1 MLGQEAPTP
10 DHAHRGPKV
19 RAASQ
24 PPRRQAGC
32 RVPAAPAAG
41 PAPAERRDALA
52 HQLQRVVA
60 APPPAER
67 RDLLAYQLQRVVAG
81 RAQLARVL
89 TADSSGADAAFIGKF
104 AARHSDDKLFGVHS
118 VIRSGN
124 TITHFKLKISDDEFV
139 EASVTDPEYGWG
151 TDKASRRN
159 WLKLKTASTA
169 TVAVTDDWLAHAP
182 PETDSNTIFT
192 LPTSRIRYTQD
203 SIGSTFSRPTPSGA
217 RTLDQ
222 AVAAL
227 KDGRDTLVG
236 MPPLMIVRSQAKEAV
251 RSLDNRRLWV
261 AKRANKG
268 APRVRWA
275 SAEEQSKNA
284 FKWTGDGKSIIVRA

>member
-10 DHAHRGPKV
+10 DQAHRGPKV

-32 RVPAAPAAG
+32 SVLAASAAG
-41 PAPAERRDALA
+41 PAPAERCDALA

-60 APPPAER
+60 GPAPAEQ

-81 RAQLARVL
+81 RAQLARML
-89 TADSSGADAAFIGKF
+89 MADSSDTDAKFIGKF
-104 AARHSDDKLFGVHS
+104 ATRHSDDKLLGVHS
-118 VIRSGN
+118 VIRSGT
-124 TITHFKLKISDDEFV
+124 TITHFKLKLADDEFV
-139 EASVTDPEYGWG
+139 DASVTDPEYGWG
-151 TDKASRRN
+151 NDKASKRN

-169 TVAVTDDWLAHAP
+169 TVTVTDDWLAHAP

-192 LPTSRIRYTQD
+192 LPTSRIRYTQN
-203 SIGSTFSRPTPSGA
+203 SISSTFSRPTPSGA

-222 AVAAL
+222 AAAAL
-227 KDGRDTLVG
+227 KNGSDTLAG
-236 MPPLMIVRSQAKEAV
+236 MPPLMIVRSQAKDAV

-275 SAEEQSKNA
+275 SAAEQKTNA
-284 FKWTGDGKSIIVRA
+284 FKWTGDGKSIVVRG